1 MAEEGSSNFD
11 RFVTSSVHLPKWV
24 ADRFCKVRKLAQRV
38 PTNNVEAPISIS
50 KDEMI
55 LQARRTLDMDIEQD
69 YNFGVCGPQGAGE
82 QVEEEVIY
90 IFILVLAFIL

>member
-1 MAEEGSSNFD
+1 MTEEESSNFE

-24 ADRFCKVRKLAQRV
+24 AHRFCKARRAAQRV

-69 YNFGVCGPQGAGE
+69 YNFGVCGSQGAGE
-82 QVEEEVIY
+82 QAEEEAIY
-90 IFILVLAFIL
+90 IYLF